1 MRKIET
7 LMNKAIQSE
16 KDWKLANTEV
26 ITVDNISTVYLYG
39 NKIAEVG
46 DTFVTLYDGNHR
58 TATTKSRLNAILRA
72 HGNGEGIYQK
82 RCQWFLSTNA
92 GDVPFV
98 SGFTLS

>member
-16 KDWKLANTEV
+16 KNWKLANTEV

-46 DTFVTLYDGNHR
+46 DTFLTLYGGNHR

-82 RCQWFLSTNA
+82 RYQWFLSTNN

-98 SGFTLS
+98 SGFTLN